1 MKLYSIT
8 IVLRNSDVSVNL
20 QSHSVFQLFQKIHVE
35 LVRLGDFEVS
45 MILIRLVE
53 PPLED

>member
-8 IVLRNSDVSVNL
+8 IVLRNSDVSINL
-20 QSHSVFQLFQKIHVE
+20 KSHSIFQLFQKVHHE
-35 LVRLGDFEVS
+35 LVLLGDFEVQ

>member
-8 IVLRNSDVSVNL
+8 IVLRNSDVSINL
-20 QSHSVFQLFQKIHVE
+20 ESHSIFQLFQKVHHE
-35 LVRLGDFEVS
+35 LVLLGDFEVQ

-53 PPLED
+53 PPL

>member
-8 IVLRNSDVSVNL
+8 IVLRNSDVSINL
-20 QSHSVFQLFQKIHVE
+20 KSHSIFQLFQKIHEV
-35 LVRLGDFEVS
+35 LVKIGDFEVS